1 MCEFKSY
8 ESKHSID
15 TYIGQVN
22 CCAKDSMNTNQSDK
36 KHKHFKSHHL
46 KWTYKKMTVESA
58 VNDIFD
64 CLQSTV

>member
-46 KWTYKKMTVESA
+46 KINLQE
-58 VNDIFD
+58 ND
-64 CLQSTV
+64 C